1 MGSDSIT
8 TKTVD
13 LNTDCSTEGLT
24 VGGILPSST
33 VPYTFTSSDSSDY
46 KVDAFNGTY
55 TIDTS
60 SISDSNVDWGST
72 IYGHGGTYIDTELV
86 ESNPTCKALW
96 DQFTYVY
103 EMVKNDKE
111 NEEQNDIP
119 F

>member
-8 TKTVD
+8 INTKELEEWNAD
-13 LNTDCSTEGLT
+13 GSISGLT
-24 VGGILPSST
+24 VGGTI
-33 VPYTFTSSDSSDY
+33 PYTFTSPPPDY
-46 KVDAFNGTY
+46 KIDSMNGTY
-55 TIDTS
+55 SIDVT
-60 SISDSNVDWGST
+60 SISDSNIDWGNYT
-72 IYGHGGTYIDTELV
+72 VYGESGTYIDKTLV

-96 DQFTYVY
+96 DQFIYVY

>member
-8 TKTVD
+8 INTKELEEWDVD
-13 LNTDCSTEGLT
+13 GSISDYPA
-24 VGGILPSST
+24 GGTI
-33 VPYTFTSSDSSDY
+33 PYTFTSPSPDY
-46 KVDAFNGTY
+46 KIDSMNGTY

-60 SISDSNVDWGST
+60 SISNSNVDWGST
-72 IYGHGGTYIDTELV
+72 IYGHSGTYIDTELV